1 MVKNKFGNPQQYAMQ
16 LSEIV
21 QKTEEI
27 GTKVGP
33 FFGKL
38 EEAMQADKL
47 AEMPKA
53 DFQEIAAEF
62 DETVEAYEE
71 TITRMKAL
79 KAPVRVMGLHQS
91 MMTTYRA
98 YVDATHKMAD
108 ALNVEEQSITQPE
121 FGESEVAQEDLM
133 DKFTAQI
140 NRILTSVL

>member
-21 QKTEEI
+21 QTTEEI

-38 EEAMQADKL
+38 EEAMQADKV

-53 DFQEIAAEF
+53 EFQEIAAEF
-62 DETVEAYEE
+62 DETVEAYEA
-71 TITRMKAL
+71 TIARMNTL
-79 KAPVRVMGLHQS
+79 KAPVRVMGLHKT
-91 MMTTYRA
+91 MMATYRA

-108 ALNVEEQSITQPE
+108 ALNVEEQAIVQPA